1 MIPFT
6 NHLCNDSFEEPQL
19 FKSFKILEITLL
31 TVCLILCL
39 YFIIASFNGEFGV
52 SAKYALLAR
61 EKVLT
66 KELDLLIQ
74 ENIAIKNKVERLSDT
89 SLDLELLD
97 QQARKILGMI
107 GEDEV
112 IIFKI
117 SLEKN

>member
-1 MIPFT
+1 MIPCT
-6 NHLCNDSFEEPQL
+6 NQLCNDSFKESKL
-19 FKSFKILEITLL
+19 FKNFKILELTLSG
-31 TVCLILCL
+31 TCIILCF

-52 SAKYALLAR
+52 AAKYELLAR

-66 KELDLLIQ
+66 RKLNLLTE

-112 IIFKI
+112 IIF
-117 SLEKN
+117 

>member
-6 NHLCNDSFEEPQL
+6 NQLCNDSFKERKL
-19 FKSFKILEITLL
+19 FKSFKILEITLSA
-31 TVCLILCL
+31 TCIVLCF

-52 SAKYALLAR
+52 AAKYELLAR

-66 KELDLLIQ
+66 RKLNLLTE

-112 IIFKI
+112 IIILNK
-117 SLEKN
+117 S

>member
-1 MIPFT
+1 MIPFP
-6 NHLCNDSFEEPQL
+6 NQLCNDSFKEHRL
-19 FKSFKILEITLL
+19 FKNSKILEITLSV
-31 TVCLILCL
+31 TCVILCF

-52 SAKYALLAR
+52 AAKYELLAR

-66 KELDLLIQ
+66 KELDLLIE
-74 ENIAIKNKVERLSDT
+74 ENLAIKNKVERLSDT

-112 IIFKI
+112 IIF
-117 SLEKN
+117 